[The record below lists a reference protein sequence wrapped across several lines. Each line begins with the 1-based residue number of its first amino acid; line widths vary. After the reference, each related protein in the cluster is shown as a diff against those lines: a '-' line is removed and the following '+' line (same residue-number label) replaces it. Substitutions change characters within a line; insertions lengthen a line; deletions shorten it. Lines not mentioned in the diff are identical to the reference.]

1 MRINFN
7 RIEIHSFMSF
17 EDEVFDFSSMTG
29 MTLVQGK
36 NNDVPNLK
44 NGTGKSTLFMSLL
57 YALFGQL
64 QNKIRN
70 ENIVNR
76 YAADKDTRVVLNLDV
91 DGTSY
96 RIVRGIQKGKTSYL
110 NVYQLL
116 SSEEKDIT
124 QSTIA
129 ETQSYIEQHIIHCDI
144 TIFMRTILLSAD
156 QTYNF
161 YTLKKSDKKEFVE
174 KLFDISQ
181 FEDMYQAIH
190 KDKLVIDKQLI
201 SSQNQLLVFNKNV
214 EDYKNRLDSYDVENA
229 NNISEATSSLETL
242 TKQLSHLKDNVVVA
256 NTEQVQKIDD
266 AMAKLENSMAE
277 NNVKWRELVSQS
289 TKLASAK
296 AKLEAEI
303 AAKNSI
309 INKHSDIEQKLCN
322 DCKKIFGDYYKLN
335 SIRQLVDNYASKIK
349 KIDLAIDKNKENEQ
363 SITSLISKIK
373 QKMALA
379 KEKKS
384 GLMSEQLKYT
394 QHVATVENNIMMCKN
409 KIQQLQNTENP
420 YRSMLEQAK
429 KDVDSIQ
436 HQIESN
442 TIKHQYLEFAE
453 NVVSQDTLRK
463 FIIKDLIVL
472 LNNRIKTYLTRLG
485 AKYYVEFDA
494 DMDYD
499 FIVPDGTCEFGNF
512 SAGERMRLMIATSL
526 AFRDFMSIRNG
537 LNANILILDEYFD
550 SAIDSVC
557 IESML
562 KILEEYKNTMNQN
575 IFVISHRL
583 EVNLDQFDRTLV
595 VEKTNN
601 ISKIRL

>member
-309 INKHSDIEQKLCN
+309 INKHSDIEQKLCD
-322 DCKKIFGDYYKLN
+322 DCKKIFGDYYNLN

-420 YRSMLEQAK
+420 YRNMLEQAK

>member
-110 NVYQLL
+110 NAYQVL

-214 EDYKNRLDSYDVENA
+214 EDYKNRLDSYDAENA

-322 DCKKIFGDYYKLN
+322 DCKKIFGDYYNLN

-349 KIDLAIDKNKENEQ
+349 KIDL
-363 SITSLISKIK
+363 
-373 QKMALA
+373 
-379 KEKKS
+379 EK
-384 GLMSEQLKYT
+384 
-394 QHVATVENNIMMCKN
+394 
-409 KIQQLQNTENP
+409 
-420 YRSMLEQAK
+420 
-429 KDVDSIQ
+429 
-436 HQIESN
+436 SN
-442 TIKHQYLEFAE
+442 
-453 NVVSQDTLRK
+453 
-463 FIIKDLIVL
+463 
-472 LNNRIKTYLTRLG
+472 
-485 AKYYVEFDA
+485 
-494 DMDYD
+494 
-499 FIVPDGTCEFGNF
+499 
-512 SAGERMRLMIATSL
+512 
-526 AFRDFMSIRNG
+526 
-537 LNANILILDEYFD
+537 
-550 SAIDSVC
+550 
-557 IESML
+557 
-562 KILEEYKNTMNQN
+562 
-575 IFVISHRL
+575 
-583 EVNLDQFDRTLV
+583 
-595 VEKTNN
+595 
-601 ISKIRL
+601 

>member
-229 NNISEATSSLETL
+229 NNISEATLSLETL

-266 AMAKLENSMAE
+266 AMAKLENSIAE

-322 DCKKIFGDYYKLN
+322 DCKKIFEDYYNLN

-420 YRSMLEQAK
+420 YRNMLEQAK

>member
-229 NNISEATSSLETL
+229 NNISEATSSLATL

-277 NNVKWRELVSQS
+277 NNIKWRELVSQS

-322 DCKKIFGDYYKLN
+322 DCKKIFGDYYNLN

-363 SITSLISKIK
+363 SITGLISKIK

-420 YRSMLEQAK
+420 YRNMLEQAK

>member
-229 NNISEATSSLETL
+229 NNISEATLSLETL

-266 AMAKLENSMAE
+266 AMAKLENSIAE

-322 DCKKIFGDYYKLN
+322 DCKKIFEDYYNLN

-420 YRSMLEQAK
+420 YRNMLEQAK

-583 EVNLDQFDRTLV
+583 EVNLDQFDRTLA

>member
-116 SSEEKDIT
+116 SSEEKEIT

-322 DCKKIFGDYYKLN
+322 DCKKIFGDYYNLN

-363 SITSLISKIK
+363 SITGLISKIK

-394 QHVATVENNIMMCKN
+394 QHVATVENSIMMCKN

-420 YRSMLEQAK
+420 YRNMLEQAK

>member
-116 SSEEKDIT
+116 SSEEKEIT

-309 INKHSDIEQKLCN
+309 INKHSDIEQRLCN
-322 DCKKIFGDYYKLN
+322 DCKKIFGDYYNLN

-420 YRSMLEQAK
+420 YRNMLEQAK

-436 HQIESN
+436 HQIESS

>member
-309 INKHSDIEQKLCN
+309 INKHSDIEQKLCT
-322 DCKKIFGDYYKLN
+322 DCKKIFGDYYNLN

-363 SITSLISKIK
+363 SITGLISKIK

-394 QHVATVENNIMMCKN
+394 QHVATVENSIMMCKN
-409 KIQQLQNTENP
+409 KIQQLQNAENP
-420 YRSMLEQAK
+420 YRNMLEQAK

-601 ISKIRL
+601 ISKIRY

>member
-110 NVYQLL
+110 NAYQLL

-322 DCKKIFGDYYKLN
+322 DCKKIFGDYYNLN

-420 YRSMLEQAK
+420 YRNMLEQAK

>member
-76 YAADKDTRVVLNLDV
+76 YATDKDTRVVLNLDV

-144 TIFMRTILLSAD
+144 TIFMRTVLLSAD

-309 INKHSDIEQKLCN
+309 INKHSDIEQKLCD
-322 DCKKIFGDYYKLN
+322 DCKKIFGDYYNLN

-420 YRSMLEQAK
+420 YRNMLEQAK

-562 KILEEYKNTMNQN
+562 KILEEYKNTMNQS

-583 EVNLDQFDRTLV
+583 EVNLDQFDRTIV

>member
-116 SSEEKDIT
+116 SSEEKEIT

-322 DCKKIFGDYYKLN
+322 DCKKIFGDYYNLN

-363 SITSLISKIK
+363 SITGLISKIK

-384 GLMSEQLKYT
+384 GLMSDQLKYT
-394 QHVATVENNIMMCKN
+394 QHVATVENSIMMCKN

-420 YRSMLEQAK
+420 YRNMLEQAK

>member
-322 DCKKIFGDYYKLN
+322 DCKKIFEDYYNLN

-420 YRSMLEQAK
+420 YRNMLEQAK

>member
-116 SSEEKDIT
+116 SSEEKEIT

-322 DCKKIFGDYYKLN
+322 DCKKIFGDYYNLN

-363 SITSLISKIK
+363 SITGLISKIK

-562 KILEEYKNTMNQN
+562 KILEEYKNSMNQN

>member
-322 DCKKIFGDYYKLN
+322 DCKKIFGDYYNLN

-363 SITSLISKIK
+363 SITGLISKIK

-394 QHVATVENNIMMCKN
+394 QHVATVENSIMMCKN

-420 YRSMLEQAK
+420 YRNMLEQAK

-562 KILEEYKNTMNQN
+562 KILEEYKNSMNQN

>member
-277 NNVKWRELVSQS
+277 NNIKWRELVSQS

-322 DCKKIFGDYYKLN
+322 DCKKIFGDYYNLN

-363 SITSLISKIK
+363 SITGLISKIK

-420 YRSMLEQAK
+420 YRNMLEQAK

>member
-1 MRINFN
+1 
-7 RIEIHSFMSF
+7 MSF

-76 YAADKDTRVVLNLDV
+76 YASDKDTRVVLNLEV
-91 DGTSY
+91 DGTFY
-96 RIVRGIQKGKTSYL
+96 KIVRGIQKGKTSYL
-110 NVYQLL
+110 NAYQIV

-129 ETQSYIEQHIIHCDI
+129 ETQSYIEQNIIHCDI

-161 YTLKKSDKKEFVE
+161 YTLKKADKKEFVE

-201 SSQNQLLVFNKNV
+201 SSQNQLLVFNKNID
-214 EDYKNRLDSYDVENA
+214 DYKNRLDSYDIENA
-229 NNISEATSSLETL
+229 NNISEAKQSLSALSE
-242 TKQLSHLKDNVVVA
+242 QLSNLKDNVVVA
-256 NTEQVQKIDD
+256 NTEQVQKIEN
-266 AMAKLENSMAE
+266 AMMKLENSMTE
-277 NNVKWRELVSQS
+277 NTAKWRELMSQS
-289 TKLASAK
+289 TKLTSAK

-303 AAKNSI
+303 ANKNNI
-309 INKHSDIEQKLCN
+309 ITKHSDIEQKLCD
-322 DCKKIFGDYYKLN
+322 DCKKIFSDYYNLD
-335 SIRQLVDNYASKIK
+335 SIRQLVDNYSAKIK
-349 KIDLAIDKNKENEQ
+349 KIDLAIDKNTANES
-363 SITSLISKIK
+363 SITSLISKIQ

-394 QHVATVENNIMMCKN
+394 QHVATVENNILTCKN
-409 KIQQLQNTENP
+409 RIQQLQNAENP
-420 YRSMLEQAK
+420 YRNMLEQAK
-429 KDVDSIQ
+429 KDVDAIQ
-436 HQIESN
+436 QQIESN

-453 NVVSQDTLRK
+453 NIVSQDTLRK

-562 KILEEYKNTMNQN
+562 KILEEYKNTMHQN

-583 EVNLDQFDRTLV
+583 EVNLDQFDRTLI

-601 ISKIRL
+601 ISKIRF

>member
-76 YAADKDTRVVLNLDV
+76 YATDKDTRVVLNLDV

-309 INKHSDIEQKLCN
+309 INKHSDIEQKLCD
-322 DCKKIFGDYYKLN
+322 DCKKIFGDYYNLN

-420 YRSMLEQAK
+420 YRNMLEQAK

-436 HQIESN
+436 HQIESS

-562 KILEEYKNTMNQN
+562 KILEEYKNTMNQS

>member
-76 YAADKDTRVVLNLDV
+76 YATDKDTRVVLNLDV

-309 INKHSDIEQKLCN
+309 INKHSDIEQKLCD
-322 DCKKIFGDYYKLN
+322 DCKKIFGDYYNLN

-420 YRSMLEQAK
+420 YRNMLEQAK

-436 HQIESN
+436 HQIESS

-562 KILEEYKNTMNQN
+562 KILEEYKNTMNQS

-583 EVNLDQFDRTLV
+583 EVNLDQFDRTIV

>member
-1 MRINFN
+1 MIL
-7 RIEIHSFMSF
+7 I
-17 EDEVFDFSSMTG
+17 G
-29 MTLVQGK
+29 M
-36 NNDVPNLK
+36 
-44 NGTGKSTLFMSLL
+44 
-57 YALFGQL
+57 
-64 QNKIRN
+64 
-70 ENIVNR
+70 
-76 YAADKDTRVVLNLDV
+76 
-91 DGTSY
+91 
-96 RIVRGIQKGKTSYL
+96 GI
-110 NVYQLL
+110 
-116 SSEEKDIT
+116 
-124 QSTIA
+124 
-129 ETQSYIEQHIIHCDI
+129 
-144 TIFMRTILLSAD
+144 
-156 QTYNF
+156 
-161 YTLKKSDKKEFVE
+161 FVC
-174 KLFDISQ
+174 F
-181 FEDMYQAIH
+181 QAIH

-322 DCKKIFGDYYKLN
+322 DCKKIFGDYYNLN

-363 SITSLISKIK
+363 SITGLISKIK

-420 YRSMLEQAK
+420 YRNMLEQAK

-472 LNNRIKTYLTRLG
+472 LNNRIKTQLTRLG

-601 ISKIRL
+601 ISKIRY

>member
-7 RIEIHSFMSF
+7 QIEIHSFMSF

-322 DCKKIFGDYYKLN
+322 DCKKIFGDYYNLN
-335 SIRQLVDNYASKIK
+335 SIRQLVVNYASKIK

-363 SITSLISKIK
+363 SITGLISKIK

-394 QHVATVENNIMMCKN
+394 QHVATVENSIMMCKN

-420 YRSMLEQAK
+420 YRNMLEQAK

-601 ISKIRL
+601 ISKIRS